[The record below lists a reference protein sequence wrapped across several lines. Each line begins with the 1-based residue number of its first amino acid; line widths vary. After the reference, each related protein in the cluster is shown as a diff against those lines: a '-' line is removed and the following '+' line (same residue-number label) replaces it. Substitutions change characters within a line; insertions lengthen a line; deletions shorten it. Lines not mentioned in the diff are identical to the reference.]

1 MFRSIV
7 LSLSLVSLVGG
18 VTACQAPAVQASN
31 SMSQSFAEVGR
42 SITRVED
49 SLTKIAA
56 NLELLATVQSRDEVG
71 SISKLFSQYQ
81 NLNGNLTSAV
91 KKMDEAAKANAKQVE
106 GYFKKRNENNATITV
121 EALRKT
127 DADQIAS
134 LQASQKSVADAYA
147 AMKAKVETLVTDAAS
162 FQTYLANNLNLGGVE
177 AAGPQMQ
184 GQSDQIRSIEP
195 MLKNVA
201 TQYQQLS
208 ASLVPPKSGS

>member
-1 MFRSIV
+1 MIRSLV
-7 LSLSLVSLVGG
+7 LSVSLLSLVGA
-18 VTACQAPAVQASN
+18 VTACQAPGVQASS

-49 SLTKIAA
+49 SLVKIAS

-81 NLNGNLTSAV
+81 SLNGSLNAAV
-91 KKMDEAAKANAKQVE
+91 KKMDEAAKSNAKEVE

-121 EALRKT
+121 ESLRKT
-127 DADQIAS
+127 DADQIAD
-134 LQASQKSVADAYA
+134 LQKKQKAVSDAYA
-147 AMKAKVETLVTDAAS
+147 AMKAKVDTLVSDAAS

-201 TQYQQLS
+201 EQYQSLS
-208 ASLVPPKSGS
+208 TSLVPPKSS

>member
-1 MFRSIV
+1 MIRSLV
-7 LSLSLVSLVGG
+7 LSLSLVSLVAG

-49 SLTKIAA
+49 SLTKIAS

-81 NLNGNLTSAV
+81 SLNSSLTSAV
-91 KKMDEAAKANAKQVE
+91 KKMDEAAKANAKEVE

-121 EALRKT
+121 ESLRKT
-127 DADQIAS
+127 DADQIAD
-134 LQASQKSVADAYA
+134 LQKKQKGVSDAYA
-147 AMKAKVETLVTDAAS
+147 AMKAKVDTLVSDAAS

-195 MLKNVA
+195 MLKNIA
-201 TQYQQLS
+201 TQYQALS
-208 ASLVPPKSGS
+208 TSLVPPKSS